1 MRNFIGACLLA
12 LAVVGICAKA
22 VAQETITG
30 VWQGSYECPQGV
42 TGLTL
47 SIEGAAPAGGLKG
60 NFRFYPTPANTRAA
74 RGDYEVAVS
83 FDPASG
89 RFEARGT
96 RWIDQPDGYVF
107 ATLRGVLQ
115 GTQLIGTVENPG
127 CGAFELT
134 RAER

>member
-12 LAVVGICAKA
+12 LAFVGVGARA
-22 VAQETITG
+22 VAQEAITG

-47 SIEGAAPAGGLKG
+47 IIEGAAAGGLKG
-60 NFRFYPTPANTRAA
+60 NFRFYPTPGNTRAA

-96 RWIDQPDGYVF
+96 RWIDQPPGYMF
-107 ATLRGVLQ
+107 ANLRGVLQ
-115 GTQLIGTVENPG
+115 GKQLIGTVENEG

-134 RAER
+134 RVDR